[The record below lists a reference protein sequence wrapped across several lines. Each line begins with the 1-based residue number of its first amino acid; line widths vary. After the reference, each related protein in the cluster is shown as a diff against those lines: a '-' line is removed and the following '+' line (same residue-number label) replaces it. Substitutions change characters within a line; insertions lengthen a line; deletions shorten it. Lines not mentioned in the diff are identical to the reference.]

1 MSEIDPAAA
10 QSALD
15 AGIANANRC
24 EQVGDHAGRV
34 AAATAA
40 LKLKEAA
47 YRPTPSANPTDAA
60 GAGARLAHL
69 EKDVAWRARYFAGDA
84 AARQE
89 FRSLT
94 TMLSADPVSLAA
106 QGITPPSEVDENNG
120 AVAGGPELVAAF
132 DYFRD
137 MGEMTTEQDTAILE
151 GFMRDRKYDRAEY
164 ALAEQVHAELT
175 SDPKFLEKLK
185 SGDPFTQKIFLRTSM
200 VLAAGA
206 DPSLPRN
213 PGVEKLLQERW
224 AARYRD
230 GRIT

>member
-1 MSEIDPAAA
+1 MAEMDAET
-10 QSALD
+10 QSAFD
-15 AGIANANRC
+15 AAVANANRC
-24 EQVGDHAGRV
+24 EQVGDHAGRA

-47 YRPTPSANPTDAA
+47 YRPTPSATPTDAA

-69 EKDVAWRARYFAGDA
+69 EKDAAWRARYFAGDA
-84 AARQE
+84 QARQE
-89 FRSLT
+89 FRALT

-132 DYFRD
+132 DHFRG

-151 GFMRDRKYDRAEY
+151 GFMRDRKYDAAEF
-164 ALAEQVHAELT
+164 ALAEQVHTELT
-175 SDPKFLEKLK
+175 NDPKFLEKLK
-185 SGDPFTQKIFLRTSM
+185 SGDPFTQKMFLRTSM

-206 DPSLPRN
+206 DPSLPNN
-213 PGVEKLLQERW
+213 PETLRLLHERW
-224 AARYRD
+224 NARYQ
-230 GRIT
+230 GGKLT